1 MRYAID
7 GKYPIETKDQLSKTA
22 AYFDKYLV
30 RFHPTDRVKI
40 ASTMEKRASELG
52 VCLDNSWIK
61 NYSRAVSESPAVS
74 PDFKS
79 NLEMRKHACNGVKLG
94 NGSSASEFI
103 DKIFDLSKTATP
115 YKVVDLIFDFD
126 KLANLEYQWDKS
138 IVDPVMTVF
147 GSMNNPEYDAVKVAG
162 ELTNYKVKRLASD
175 PQEVAKLASTMGKG
189 FQAEFIKDP
198 IGSVNNLGSMEK
210 IAFSKTFEG

>member
-22 AYFDKYLV
+22 SYFDKYLV

-61 NYSRAVSESPAVS
+61 NYSRAVSENPVVS
-74 PDFKS
+74 PDFQR
-79 NLEMRKHACNGVKLG
+79 NLEMRKHACSDKLISG
-94 NGSSASEFI
+94 TSTDTFI
-103 DKIFDLSKTATP
+103 NKIIEVSKTAAP

-147 GSMNNPEYDAVKVAG
+147 GSMNNPEYDAVKIAG
-162 ELTNYKVKRLASD
+162 DLTNYQIKRIASNE
-175 PQEVAKLASTMGKG
+175 QEISKLASTMGKS
-189 FQAEFIKDP
+189 FQTEFIKDP
-198 IGSVNNLGSMEK
+198 VGSVQKLGSMEK
-210 IAFSKTFEG
+210 VAFSQTFES